1 MLIAP
6 QIGSAS
12 GRRRE
17 QQWSAIEQ
25 QFSAINLIRG
35 ADREQLKFLIIAV
48 QLLDIAVQNKNTHPC
63 MDAESVKS
71 VKSVGIMWDGGGF
84 ERFERFSL
92 RRAAKPKLA

>member
-1 MLIAP
+1 MI
-6 QIGSAS
+6 SAS

-17 QQWSAIEQ
+17 RQLSAISQ
-25 QFSAINLIRG
+25 QFSAIHLIRG